1 MVWKRLFHI
10 KSNKAQSLS
19 RLLDGRHA
27 TNFDSSAENSID
39 CKIDSSDLRINI
51 FIKKS
56 IFLTQPILVWH
67 KRSDI
72 SSFPRPIKSY
82 PVLVVCIA
90 WDILSTHSQGRLTK
104 ATIIPV
110 ISLFGCGCHIFTSAE
125 WQCPKRA
132 RMYVC
137 GCPVPSPTLS
147 CARVSAH
154 HSICHLRLE
163 VPRLQTIS
171 TEQFCIYSA

>member
-10 KSNKAQSLS
+10 KSNKAQGLS
-19 RLLDGRHA
+19 QLLDRRHA
-27 TNFDSSAENSID
+27 TKFDSSSEKD
-39 CKIDSSDLRINI
+39 FSDLRIDI
-51 FIKKS
+51 IKKS
-56 IFLTQPILVWH
+56 LFLTQPQPILVWH
-67 KRSDI
+67 KRSGI

-82 PVLVVCIA
+82 PVLVVCFA
-90 WDILSTHSQGRLTK
+90 WDILSTHSHGRLTK

-110 ISLFGCGCHIFTSAE
+110 ISLCGCGCHIFTSAE

-132 RMYVC
+132 RMYVR
-137 GCPVPSPTLS
+137 GCPVPSPTPS

-171 TEQFCIYSA
+171 TEQVCIYSA